1 MKKSLF
7 AAAFFPF
14 LFFAQQ
20 SPKLTDEMAVRLSE
34 KPLHCIHQEYPNKT
48 AHIINTA
55 DEVSLSPKDLHPSFY
70 GCFDWHSSVHGH
82 WMLVRLLKTK
92 PHLNISKDIEN
103 RLDQSFKKENLQTEA
118 DYFTKYQLTT
128 TFERTYGWAWLL
140 KLDEELMTWDHPKAK
155 TWHENLKPLTD
166 KILASWKAYLPG
178 QTYPNRTG
186 VHPNTAFAMVFA
198 LDWARAAKDK
208 DFEIQLVEKATYF
221 YLNNTKTPAY
231 LEPDGSDFFSPSLE
245 IADLMRRVLPQK
257 EFVTWFNQFYEKRSL
272 ENIEKIPVVSDLSD
286 YQTVHLVGLSFTR
299 AWCMKGIA
307 KSLPNN
313 HPLKKEFQEAATLFL
328 NNGLPL
334 LFQGNYGGDHWLASF
349 AVYALED
356 YD

>member
-1 MKKSLF
+1 MKKS
-7 AAAFFPF
+7 F
-14 LFFAQQ
+14 LFLIFSPVLMFSQQ
-20 SPKLTDEMAVRLSE
+20 VPKLTDEMAVQLSE
-34 KPLHCIHQEYPNKT
+34 KPLHCISQEYPNKT
-48 AHIINTA
+48 AHIINNA
-55 DEVSLSPKDLHPSFY
+55 SEVPLSPKDLHPAFY

-92 PHLNISKDIEN
+92 PGLSGAKDIEN
-103 RLDQSFKKENLQTEA
+103 ILDHSFTKENLQTEA

-140 KLDEELMTWDHPKAK
+140 KLDEELATWNHPKAK
-155 TWHENLKPLTD
+155 TWHQNLKPLTD
-166 KILASWKAYLPG
+166 KILTAWKTYLPK

-186 VHPNTAFAMVFA
+186 VHPNTAFAMAFA
-198 LDWARAAKDK
+198 LDWARATEDK
-208 DFEIQLVEKATYF
+208 DFENQLIEKAKYF
-221 YLNNTKTPAY
+221 YLKDEKTPAY

-257 EFVTWFNQFYEKRSL
+257 DFVLWLNRFYERRSL

-286 YQTVHLVGLSFTR
+286 YQTVHLVGLSFSK
-299 AWCMKGIA
+299 AWCMKGIT
-307 KSLPNN
+307 KSLPDR
-313 HPLKKEFQEAATLFL
+313 HPLKKSFRRTADVFL

-349 AVYALED
+349 AVYALEN
-356 YD
+356 